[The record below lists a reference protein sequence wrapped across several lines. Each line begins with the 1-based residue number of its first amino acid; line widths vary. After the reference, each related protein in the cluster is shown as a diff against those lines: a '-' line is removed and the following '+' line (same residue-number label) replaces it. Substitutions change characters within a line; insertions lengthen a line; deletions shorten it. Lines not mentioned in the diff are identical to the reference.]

1 MPGYRKAFPRTLQI
15 SLWLHNGSKNCKF
28 FAPMAIDILGIKCY
42 TLLCWSDS
50 GALMFQQSNAPDAKS
65 SDPTAVL
72 IWV

>member
-1 MPGYRKAFPRTLQI
+1 MPGYRKAFPRILQI
-15 SLWLHNGSKNCKF
+15 SLRLHNGSKNCKF

-50 GALMFQQSNAPDAKS
+50 GALMPQHSSAPEAKIA
-65 SDPTAVL
+65 DPTAVL